1 MLHQADSAY
10 SNSQFELAQL
20 PLIIAGPILRKTT
33 ETSVTV
39 WLALQHSCQVEL
51 TVLATANSGKSVAQV
66 VMKGDRQTVKLGVAL
81 HVVAV
86 TASIQPHSS
95 QSDLEGA
102 NPQGVQP
109 DSSPQ
114 QPLQSGL
121 IYAYDLSFCY
131 LKDDKET
138 SADLPPTQASTIA
151 LQDALRSP
159 LFPTLSISY
168 FDHGLPTF
176 SLCPEKLEQLQLFH
190 GSCRNVKDR
199 GHDALPIVDG
209 AAAHYA
215 SSPNQRPHQLLFTG
229 DQIYG
234 DEVADP
240 FLWALLQAQNAL
252 LGWKEP
258 LYVGDR
264 ESTGTVPEADL
275 EPGQRSQLATKQ
287 AGLTASLKN
296 TPEKASS
303 HLFRFGEYCTTY
315 LFAWSQCLWQID
327 FPQAEAMGY
336 EGKKAQQWEQDRK
349 HLNRNRKSQ
358 PLVRRIL
365 ANVPT
370 YMIFDDHDVSDDWN
384 LNQAWCERVL
394 LSPLGSQVVRNAM
407 LAYGLFQGWGNTP
420 EQFAKNTPGEA
431 LWEATETWCESSG
444 QDSAAARNIAKYLGL
459 PSQDLAKTSQPKL
472 FCQDGDAWILN
483 ASPSKL
489 QWHYSIQGPC
499 HQILVLD
506 TRTQRGYPLEESST
520 APPQLL
526 SPSAFQ
532 EQLSSIMTNSSASEN
547 DSVPVQTPK
556 VTLIVAPTN
565 VFTLKILDWLQTF
578 ALKTN
583 RAFDAD
589 VGDSWNLDGASRVKL
604 LTTLFQSNQPVVVLS
619 GDIHFGA
626 SLQVDYQMNS
636 FTEPENENSPHV
648 KLPPKQGRLVQLT
661 ASAICN
667 SETVTGLL
675 HTKLKCLLRERSRLW
690 LGWQDPE
697 VQLEVTSPIST
708 WLKRQWL
715 QHYKSRK
722 ASAQLSLEDRARLQT
737 HSPDLR
743 YGTAWLKRQPAKRP
757 PWSSGSPTWLTTGHG
772 RSMLHSR
779 LTQRLWYNRWLQEGD
794 EVVGFNNIG
803 LVHFERDR
811 SNAELQVIHDLYW
824 YAPWTRL
831 HIVYSRFK
839 TKLDATNRPKS
850 NLEISLPRTSTEKT
864 KK

>member
-1 MLHQADSAY
+1 MTYQADSAS
-10 SNSQFELAQL
+10 SNSPFELAQL

-33 ETSVTV
+33 DTSVTV
-39 WLALQHSCQVEL
+39 WLALKHACHVEL
-51 TVLATANSGKSVAQV
+51 TVLATENSGKSVAQV

-86 TASIQPHSS
+86 TASIYPHSPES
-95 QSDLEGA
+95 NPEDTNAQVTQSD
-102 NPQGVQP
+102 
-109 DSSPQ
+109 SSLQ

-121 IYAYDLSFCY
+121 IYAYDLSFRE
-131 LKDDKET
+131 LKVD
-138 SADLPPTQASTIA
+138 SAASTKLPSPQASAIA

-159 LFPTLSISY
+159 LFPTLSVSY

-176 SLCPEKLEQLQLFH
+176 SICPEKLEQLQLFH

-199 GHDALPIVDG
+199 GHDALPIVDC

-240 FLWALLQAQNAL
+240 FLWALLQAQNTL

-258 LYVGDR
+258 LCAGDR
-264 ESTGTVPEADL
+264 QSTMPLSEADL
-275 EPGQRSQLATKQ
+275 EPGQRSPLATEQ

-336 EGKKAQQWEQDRK
+336 KGKKAQQWEQDRT

-394 LSPLGSQVVRNAM
+394 LNPLGAQVVRNAM

-420 EQFAKNTPGEA
+420 EQFAKDTPGGA
-431 LWEATETWCESSG
+431 LWETTEAWCGSGG
-444 QDSAAARNIAKYLGL
+444 QDIASSQEIAKYLGL
-459 PSQDLAKTSQPKL
+459 PSLNFAGTSQPKL
-472 FCQDGDAWILN
+472 FRQEENAWVLN
-483 ASPSKL
+483 SSPSKL

-506 TRTQRGYPLEESST
+506 TRTQRGYPMEESST

-526 SPSAFQ
+526 SPSAFRQ
-532 EQLSSIMTNSSASEN
+532 QLSLLMTNRSVSEIEL
-547 DSVPVQTPK
+547 VQEQTPK

-565 VFTLKILDWLQTF
+565 VFTLKILDWLQSL
-578 ALKTN
+578 ALKMN

-604 LTTLFQSNQPVVVLS
+604 LTALFQSNQPVVILS
-619 GDIHFGA
+619 GDIHFGS
-626 SLQVDYQMNS
+626 SLQVDYQMSSFAGAESKNS
-636 FTEPENENSPHV
+636 SRGSSP
-648 KLPPKQGRLVQLT
+648 LKQGRLVQLT

-675 HTKLKCLLRERSRLW
+675 HTKLKCLLRERSRRW
-690 LGWQDPE
+690 LGWREPDIQI
-697 VQLEVTSPIST
+697 EVTSPLST

-715 QHYKSRK
+715 QHYKRRK
-722 ASAQLSLEDRARLQT
+722 APAQLSLEDRARLQP

-757 PWSSGSPTWLTTGHG
+757 PWSSGSPPWLTPGHG
-772 RSMLHSR
+772 RSTLHSN

-839 TKLDATNRPKS
+839 TKLNDTHYLKS
-850 NLEISLPRTSTEKT
+850 SE
-864 KK
+864 